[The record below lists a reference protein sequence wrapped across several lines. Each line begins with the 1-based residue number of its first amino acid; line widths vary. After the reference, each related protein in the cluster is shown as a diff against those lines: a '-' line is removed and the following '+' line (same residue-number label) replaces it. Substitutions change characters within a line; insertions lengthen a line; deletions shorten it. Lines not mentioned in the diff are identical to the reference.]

1 LNAFENVWGLKPMM
15 IASPTV
21 YGGLAHELGFDF
33 VRAKDGEDSGR
44 DLKQRIQMALDDPDH
59 DFFHVHTKVPDEI
72 SHKGTPMQKKQALE
86 DLDRGLGELVN
97 IVEHSENVM
106 AIVTGDHSTPSGS
119 STLIHSGE
127 TVPVLIAGPNVRR
140 DRVETFNEISVASGC
155 LGLLKGRELMQMV
168 LNFADQSALATHQL
182 GDTVKVFIPDDY
194 PPFILK

>member
-1 LNAFENVWGLKPMM
+1 
-15 IASPTV
+15 
-21 YGGLAHELGFDF
+21 
-33 VRAKDGEDSGR
+33 
-44 DLKQRIQMALDDPDH
+44 
-59 DFFHVHTKVPDEI
+59 VPDEI

-86 DLDRGLGELVN
+86 GLDRGLGELVN